1 MEFYEWRGFLFV
13 ALSPETSF
21 ENQLGALISE
31 IADEPMEA
39 YKWVHEESLVF
50 DKKWKIFTDNFIKG
64 FHTSGVHLKFHSA
77 IEFEKFETIALDG
90 MVSLLHR
97 PGRNYFTVV
106 NGCGYGQIGPC
117 PFLMAK

>member
-39 YKWVHEESLVF
+39 YKWVHEESLAS
-50 DKKWKIFTDNFIKG
+50 DAKWKIYTDNSVEG
-64 FHTSGVHLKFHSA
+64 FHTPGIHPKFHSA
-77 IEFEKFETIALDG
+77 IALDE
-90 MVSLLHR
+90 MVKMTASPRKELFYRGNWL
-97 PGRNYFTVV
+97 
-106 NGCGYGQIGPC
+106 
-117 PFLMAK
+117 